1 MAKYKA
7 YPEYKD
13 SGVEWLKS
21 TPAHWSSAP
30 IKYLALATN
39 SLFLDGDWIES
50 KDISDDGVRYITTG
64 NVGEGLYKEQG
75 SGFITENTFSKLNCT
90 EVFEGDILISRLNNP
105 IGRACLVPS
114 LGYKTVTSVDN
125 VIFRTDKYYN
135 RKYLVYL
142 FSSKDYFQHTGNLA
156 RGTTMQRI
164 SRGLLGNIRIPV
176 PTRSEQASIAAFLD
190 HETAKIDN
198 LIEKQLQLIELLKE
212 KRQAVISYAVTKGL
226 KPDVPMKDSGVE
238 WLGEVPEHWK
248 ICRIKQL
255 SKQISK
261 GTTPST
267 IGGDFVDEGIRFLK
281 AENIG
286 KSKFVNS
293 LPEFYISNDVDKQI
307 SRSRLQERDVLVII
321 AGATTGMASVLQ
333 KEILPANTNQAVS
346 FIRTKNSN
354 HADWVYYWLGTDTIQ
369 RIIGMGAVQA
379 AQPNL
384 SMEDLGNIPIL
395 LPEQDELASICME
408 IEKQFV
414 QFESLICKAESA
426 IDLMQERRTA
436 LISAAVTGKIDVR
449 DWVAPDSQDVEEPEE
464 ATA

>member
-1 MAKYKA
+1 MAKYRA
-7 YPEYKD
+7 YPEYKE
-13 SGVEWLKS
+13 SGVEWLGEVPKE
-21 TPAHWSSAP
+21 WDVIN
-30 IKYLALATN
+30 IKYLSQVKRGASPRPIDDPKFFDDDGDYAWVRIADVTASDTYLLETTQKMSTLGSSLSVKLEPN
-39 SLFLDGDWIES
+39 KLFLSIAGTVGKPCITAIKSCIHDGF
-50 KDISDDGVRYITTG
+50 VY
-64 NVGEGLYKEQG
+64 
-75 SGFITENTFSKLNCT
+75 F
-90 EVFEGDILISRLNNP
+90 P
-105 IGRACLVPS
+105 CL
-114 LGYKTVTSVDN
+114 
-125 VIFRTDKYYN
+125 
-135 RKYLVYL
+135 
-142 FSSKDYFQHTGNLA
+142 
-156 RGTTMQRI
+156 
-164 SRGLLGNIRIPV
+164 RIPNKFLFYV
-176 PTRSEQASIAAFLD
+176 FSGEQAYKGLGKMGTQLNLNTDTVGGIKVALPSNNDFIANIVNFLD

-198 LIEKQLQLIELLKE
+198 LIKKQQQLIELLKE
-212 KRQAVISYAVTKGL
+212 KRQAVISHAVTKGL
-226 KPDVPMKDSGVE
+226 NPDVPMKDSGVE
-238 WLGEVPEHWK
+238 WLGNIPEHWK

-346 FIRTKNSN
+346 FIRTKNIN
-354 HADWVYYWLGTDTIQ
+354 YADWIYYWLGTDIIQ

-395 LPEQDELASICME
+395 LPEQDELVSICME

-449 DWVAPDSQDVEEPEE
+449 DWVAPDTQDVVEPQE